1 MATRN
6 TTNGKK
12 MTHSGRLGGASNPP
26 QRPGGLGKTPGRT
39 PSGVPVMGGKAPSGV
54 VSPKGPT
61 TARPGRTP
69 TTVPTTTGKLP
80 TGTAVKTPKG
90 NGPSGIWITRGKKK

>member
-12 MTHSGRLGGASNPP
+12 MTIAGRLGGAANHP

-39 PSGVPVMGGKAPSGV
+39 PSGVPTMG
-54 VSPKGPT
+54 
-61 TARPGRTP
+61 
-69 TTVPTTTGKLP
+69 GKLP